1 MEPNPY
7 KIIFDIIFAC
17 TGLIG
22 SMMVLGISLFLTFDG
37 SWVEDL
43 WGNMRYT
50 GLNNFLIFFVV
61 IYLIGIILIL
71 IHAKSRKTPFH

>member
-37 SWVEDL
+37 SWDGDL
-43 WGNMRYT
+43 WGQYALHRPEQLPY
-50 GLNNFLIFFVV
+50 FLCCNLFDWN
-61 IYLIGIILIL
+61 Y
-71 IHAKSRKTPFH
+71 SNPDPC